1 MQPRRVLKRP
11 SSSTS
16 TAIKG
21 KPPQKSPVV
30 EEHAALDHDHHHRR
44 PPRKE
49 EKEDKVIDPRMTDKS
64 DGLALESSVLLTDAE
79 ENGKANEGVKEHWE
93 MAGKEEEEE
102 RGKGK
107 IDGED
112 MTEAIIKGEEELK
125 DDMCEED
132 VGDEHGEELE
142 GFEEE
147 HRDVVTE
154 RRKRK
159 EFEVFVGGLD
169 RDVTEDD
176 LRNVFSQV
184 GEITEVR
191 LLKNPVTKKNKGF
204 AFLRFATVEQ
214 AKRAVNELKHP
225 VVNGKQCGVAPSK
238 DNDTLFVGNICKDWT
253 KETLKEKLANYGV
266 EKFEELTLIDD
277 LKNEG
282 RNRGFA
288 FLGFS
293 SRADAVEA
301 CKRLQKRDV
310 EFGTERMARVAFA
323 DTFTEPDEEIM
334 AQVRKVFIDCL
345 PSIWEEDSVKEHFK
359 KFGRIEKVELARNMP
374 AAKRTDFGFI
384 TFETHDAAVACVDG
398 INSAELGHGDK
409 KVKVRAR
416 LTRPRQRGKS
426 ARHPQ
431 GGYPVGNGD
440 RRDIKASWGSS
451 ISSMDNWKI
460 TSHSGRSINHNGYD
474 GILNQSLGN
483 RNRHPIVDVVPKT
496 VGRRRQFASSDRSF
510 SKKSPVYGTTIHR
523 DYINEDDEFSG
534 PSDFARAPVRRQS
547 DKDIYSS
554 RGSGSLESSRRN
566 ISRRI
571 PLYDDDDDDD
581 GYERYME
588 QSSSYRDS
596 YSRDYRSI
604 SGSKR
609 PYSLIEEA
617 HPRSGES
624 SIRQSGA
631 RFDYGGSSFHSS
643 YSANSYGSAST
654 RLRHGSRSGYDGGN
668 RHSTRHSH
676 GQFDT
681 DASSMGYRREKKSR
695 GDAEV
700 LYCTY
705 DRDYVTEDYIPSRS
719 EMDVGSYSPVYI
731 SSRTNDGYL
740 RSRRSGSYY

>member
-125 DDMCEED
+125 EDMCEED

-293 SRADAVEA
+293 SRADAVEVLRFM
-301 CKRLQKRDV
+301 CNNYIPFRYVLGRYLLIVCLLSGKRILSRSISKSLGGLKRLNLLGICQL
-310 EFGTERMARVAFA
+310 
-323 DTFTEPDEEIM
+323 
-334 AQVRKVFIDCL
+334 Q
-345 PSIWEEDSVKEHFK
+345 
-359 KFGRIEKVELARNMP
+359 
-374 AAKRTDFGFI
+374 KRTDFGFI

-416 LTRPRQRGKS
+416 LTRPRQRK
-426 ARHPQ
+426 
-431 GGYPVGNGD
+431 V
-440 RRDIKASWGSS
+440 
-451 ISSMDNWKI
+451 
-460 TSHSGRSINHNGYD
+460 
-474 GILNQSLGN
+474 
-483 RNRHPIVDVVPKT
+483 
-496 VGRRRQFASSDRSF
+496 
-510 SKKSPVYGTTIHR
+510 
-523 DYINEDDEFSG
+523 
-534 PSDFARAPVRRQS
+534 
-547 DKDIYSS
+547 
-554 RGSGSLESSRRN
+554 
-566 ISRRI
+566 
-571 PLYDDDDDDD
+571 
-581 GYERYME
+581 
-588 QSSSYRDS
+588 
-596 YSRDYRSI
+596 
-604 SGSKR
+604 
-609 PYSLIEEA
+609 
-617 HPRSGES
+617 
-624 SIRQSGA
+624 
-631 RFDYGGSSFHSS
+631 
-643 YSANSYGSAST
+643 
-654 RLRHGSRSGYDGGN
+654 
-668 RHSTRHSH
+668 
-676 GQFDT
+676 
-681 DASSMGYRREKKSR
+681 
-695 GDAEV
+695 
-700 LYCTY
+700 C
-705 DRDYVTEDYIPSRS
+705 
-719 EMDVGSYSPVYI
+719 
-731 SSRTNDGYL
+731 
-740 RSRRSGSYY
+740 